1 MFATAFSRIGERIT
15 ANPGSGKKAT
25 YRLFVDDDG
34 RRELRQSGEVDSYM
48 EIQSYKD
55 SVSIDYILSRFC
67 AGDSSALSR
76 VQGVYG
82 DFTNMPTTLAEL
94 QQRVIDATALFDSL
108 PLDVREQYNFS
119 PSQFFAQLDSDKTKK
134 IFDGLRDKASDV
146 VDIVEPVTPPVSPQ
160 PVTPQ
165 PNVVKEVNPDA

>member
-1 MFATAFSRIGERIT
+1 MFATAFSRLGERII
-15 ANPGSGKKAT
+15 ANPGSAKRPT
-25 YRLFVDDDG
+25 YRLYVDDDG
-34 RRELRQSGEVDSYM
+34 KRELRQSGEVDAYM

-76 VQGVYG
+76 IQGVYG

-119 PSQFFAQLDSDKTKK
+119 PSEFFVQLDSDKTKN
-134 IFDGLRDKASDV
+134 IFQTLRDKSSDV
-146 VDIVEPVTPPVSPQ
+146 VDIVDS
-160 PVTPQ
+160 VTPQ
-165 PNVVKEVNPDA
+165 PVVKEVNADA

>member
-1 MFATAFSRIGERIT
+1 MFDTAFTRIGVRELSKT
-15 ANPGSGKKAT
+15 GSPKKPL

-34 RRELRQSGEVDSYM
+34 KRELRQSGEYDLYA

-82 DFTNMPTTLAEL
+82 DFTQMPTSMAEL
-94 QQRVIDATALFDSL
+94 QQRVIDATALFESL
-108 PLDVREQYNFS
+108 PLNVREQYNFS
-119 PSQFFAQLDSDKTKK
+119 PSEFFAQLDTEKTRN
-134 IFDGLRDKASDV
+134 IFEQLKPAEEAVIDV
-146 VDIVEPVTPPVSPQ
+146 VEPPTVAD
-160 PVTPQ
+160 
-165 PNVVKEVNPDA
+165 VVKDGAVDA

>member
-1 MFATAFSRIGERIT
+1 MFDTAYSRIGVRVLSNT
-15 ANPGSGKKAT
+15 GSPKKPL

-34 RRELRQSGEVDSYM
+34 KRELRPSGEYDLYA

-67 AGDSSALSR
+67 AGDTSALSR

-82 DFTNMPTTLAEL
+82 DFTQMPTTMAEL

-108 PLDVREQYNFS
+108 PLEVREQYNFS
-119 PSQFFAQLDSDKTKK
+119 PSEFFAQLDTEKTKN
-134 IFDGLRDKASDV
+134 IFEQLKPAEDAVIDV
-146 VDIVEPVTPPVSPQ
+146 VKPATPAD
-160 PVTPQ
+160 
-165 PNVVKEVNPDA
+165 VVKQATPAGVVKDGVVDA

>member
-1 MFATAFSRIGERIT
+1 MFATAFSRIGERIIS
-15 ANPGSGKKAT
+15 NPGSGKKPT

-34 RRELRQSGEVDSYM
+34 KRQLRQSGEIDAYM

-67 AGDSSALSR
+67 AGDASALSR

-119 PSQFFAQLDSDKTKK
+119 PSEFFAQLDSDKTKN
-134 IFDGLRDKASDV
+134 IFEGLREKASDV
-146 VDIVEPVTPPVSPQ
+146 ADIVEPVTPQ

-165 PNVVKEVNPDA
+165 PVVKEVHVDA